1 MIASPDPIAAVERQR
16 VAEAVAL
23 LAPRGTTAAAT
34 PARRLFMTDKQGYFV
49 LLARL
54 LLMVMFLHE
63 GIAKFGDLVGTAGY
77 IASAGLP
84 MPKLLA
90 VGSGAL
96 ELVASAL
103 LIVGWQARW
112 AALALAG
119 FTLLANLLFH
129 NYWTLPADQQMV
141 AQLFFLKNLAVMGG
155 LLMVF
160 AFGPG
165 SISLDQ
171 RRAAA

>member
-1 MIASPDPIAAVERQR
+1 MNAHAFP
-16 VAEAVAL
+16 
-23 LAPRGTTAAAT
+23 
-34 PARRLFMTDKQGYFV
+34 V
-49 LLARL
+49 LVARL
-54 LLMVMFLHE
+54 LLALMFLLA
-63 GIAKFGDLVGTAGY
+63 GIEKFTGLEGTAGY

-90 VGSGAL
+90 V
-96 ELVASAL
+96 ASAVVEVLGSVL

-129 NYWTLPADQQMV
+129 NYWTLPADQQMI

-165 SISLDQ
+165 SLSLDA

>member
-1 MIASPDPIAAVERQR
+1 MHA
-16 VAEAVAL
+16 
-23 LAPRGTTAAAT
+23 
-34 PARRLFMTDKQGYFV
+34 QGIPV
-49 LLARL
+49 LLARIL
-54 LLMVMFLHE
+54 LALVFIGA
-63 GIAKFGDLVGTAGY
+63 GIEKFTGLEGTAGY

-90 VGSGAL
+90 V
-96 ELVASAL
+96 ASAVVEVLGSVL
-103 LIVGWQARW
+103 LILGWQARW

-119 FTLLANLLFH
+119 FTLLASVFFH
-129 NYWTLPADQQMV
+129 NYWAMPADQQFMQ
-141 AQLFFLKNLAVMGG
+141 QLMFMKNLAITGG

-165 SISLDQ
+165 TLSVDQ